1 MSGHGARRLLGR
13 PTRSFAFAPALIGTM
28 TSGDVLGSFRAPELL
43 WLLIL
48 VPFALA
54 FLVVRERD
62 RRRAA
67 RRFVSE
73 RLRGVANAARP
84 ARPWILGLAIL
95 AALVAF
101 AGPRAGYTNVPI
113 TERESNRV
121 IAIDVSNS
129 MAAEDIGT
137 SRLAG
142 AKALAKRLIDA
153 HAGRVGLIEFE
164 SGADVISPLTTDS
177 EAVIALLDTIQP
189 GDVGR
194 PGSDLGAAIDAAA
207 RVTTSDPGQ
216 RADVVLISDGE
227 DQGTRLREAMANAKE
242 RGIAVHTILVGSP
255 NGATIPTPEGVLH
268 DDSGQVITTY
278 ARGDLLQTI
287 ARTTNGT
294 FLENPF
300 AEHGLEPLLA
310 RRGLGKAKERQV
322 RVPIDRYQW
331 PLAAAFALFL
341 LGSLAHRGA
350 E

>member
-1 MSGHGARRLLGR
+1 
-13 PTRSFAFAPALIGTM
+13 M
-28 TSGDVLGSFRAPELL
+28 TFRTPELL
-43 WLLIL
+43 WLAAL

-54 FLVVRERD
+54 FLVVRERE
-62 RRRAA
+62 RRRVA

-73 RLRGVANAARP
+73 RLRGVANPARP
-84 ARPWILGLAIL
+84 ARPWLLALALL
-95 AALVAF
+95 AALAAL
-101 AGPRAGYTNVPI
+101 AGPRAGFTTVPV

-121 IAIDVSNS
+121 VAIDVSNS
-129 MAAEDIGT
+129 MGAEDIGT
-137 SRLAG
+137 SRLAA

-177 EAVIALLDTIQP
+177 EAVLALLETILP

-207 RVTTSDPGQ
+207 RVAESDPGQ

-227 DQGTRLREAMANAKE
+227 DQGSLLREALTRAKAK
-242 RGIAVHTILVGSP
+242 GIAVHTILVGSP
-255 NGATIPTPEGVLH
+255 DGATIPTPGGNVLH
-268 DDSGQVITTY
+268 DESGQVVTTY

-287 ARTTNGT
+287 ARTTGGT

-300 AEHGLEPLLA
+300 AEHGLDPLLA
-310 RRGLGKAKERQV
+310 RRGTGKARERQV

-331 PLAAAFALFL
+331 PLALAFAFLF